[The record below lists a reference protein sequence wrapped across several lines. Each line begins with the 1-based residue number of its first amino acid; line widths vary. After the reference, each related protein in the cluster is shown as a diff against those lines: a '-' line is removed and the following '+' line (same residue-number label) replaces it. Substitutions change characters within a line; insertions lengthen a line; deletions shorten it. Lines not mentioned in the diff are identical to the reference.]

1 MAKHTF
7 TTVAI
12 ATLLALPMGAC
23 QVPLNTRGVSTQ
35 LAGRCKLMAYGED
48 RPHFA
53 IGLLSTAIVQANVD
67 ARRQE
72 IYDSCVA
79 AEGRSRTAGRDA
91 VREKERA
98 GEIRPFEFQQEDGL

>member
-12 ATLLALPMGAC
+12 ATLLALPLGAC
-23 QVPLNTRGVSTQ
+23 QALLNTRGVDTQ

-48 RPHFA
+48 RSHFA
-53 IGLLSTAIVQANVD
+53 VGLLSQAIVQSNVD
-67 ARRQE
+67 QRRQD

-79 AEGRSRTAGRDA
+79 AEGGR
-91 VREKERA
+91 ERPA
-98 GEIRPFEFQQEDGL
+98 EVP

>member
-12 ATLLALPMGAC
+12 ATLLALLLGAC
-23 QVPLNTRGVSTQ
+23 QAPLNTRGVDTQ

-48 RPHFA
+48 RTHVA
-53 IGLLSTAIVQANVD
+53 VGLIPMIVTQSNVD
-67 ARRQE
+67 QRRQE

-79 AEGRSRTAGRDA
+79 AGGGREQPA
-91 VREKERA
+91 EM
-98 GEIRPFEFQQEDGL
+98 P

>member
-7 TTVAI
+7 TTIAI
-12 ATLLALPMGAC
+12 ASLLALPLGAC
-23 QVPLNTRGVSTQ
+23 QAPLNTRRADAQ

-53 IGLLSTAIVQANVD
+53 IGLSAAIVQANVD
-67 ARRQE
+67 QHRQE

-79 AEGRSRTAGRDA
+79 AEGGR
-91 VREKERA
+91 ERPA
-98 GEIRPFEFQQEDGL
+98 EVP

>member
-12 ATLLALPMGAC
+12 ATLLALPLGAC
-23 QVPLNTRGVSTQ
+23 QTPLNTRGVDTQ

-79 AEGRSRTAGRDA
+79 AEGGR
-91 VREKERA
+91 ERPA
-98 GEIRPFEFQQEDGL
+98 EMP